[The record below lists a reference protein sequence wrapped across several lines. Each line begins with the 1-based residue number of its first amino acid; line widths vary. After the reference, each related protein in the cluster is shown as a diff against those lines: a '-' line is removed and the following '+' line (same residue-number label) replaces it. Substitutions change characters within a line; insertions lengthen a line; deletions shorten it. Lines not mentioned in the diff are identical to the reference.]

1 MSSHLVK
8 LSKFIVALLF
18 AMSVGAT
25 QTGLT
30 EEMKD
35 DNVIPDK
42 SDHWF
47 LEEVGGK
54 QIRVD
59 DQVLDLRIQYFMQ
72 QALNVEPDEEAG
84 DELES
89 DPNTSQGRI
98 ALRQMFDEQ
107 WVAQTRVPPE
117 LAWVRDV
124 SIPSR
129 DGKMISARAYHPEGN
144 SENLPVLVYYHG
156 GGWVFGSVD
165 AVDRAVK
172 WIADEANVIVLS
184 VDYRLAPE
192 APYPAAWNDAEDA
205 FVWAVENAEKLGGD
219 ASKICVGGDS
229 AGGNLS
235 IAVSTRQIKKEQKS
249 PSCQLLYY
257 PGVDNRDIPTMR
269 TNYLSSRL
277 FGVGFWLDY
286 TFTEL
291 VLAMTFPEQDLA
303 SPEISPLFST
313 KDDMAQLP
321 PTIIVAAGFDP
332 LRDSNRAYAAKLEEA
347 GVAVSYR
354 EVPALIHGII
364 NLTSVTPV
372 AHKAALDVARELGS
386 LAHQ

>member
-1 MSSHLVK
+1 MSSHLFK
-8 LSKFIVALLF
+8 LPKFIVALLF

-47 LEEVGGK
+47 LDEVGGK

-117 LAWVRDV
+117 LAWVRDI

-129 DGKMISARAYHPEGN
+129 DGKMISARAYHPEVN

-235 IAVSTRQIKKEQKS
+235 IAVSTRQIKKGQKS

-269 TNYLSSRL
+269 ANYLSSRL